1 MNKRISIIG
10 CGWLGLPLA
19 AELVKNGHLVKGST
33 TSTDKFELLKA
44 AGIAPF
50 LVTISED
57 NIDGHIEDCLKDS
70 EVLII
75 NIPPGLRKD
84 PNADFA
90 KKMTLLC
97 KHIEDSDI
105 EKVLYVSS
113 TSVYEDTLEL
123 PLITEESPTD
133 APSATAKQLIA
144 AEHIF
149 KTNPH
154 FQTTILR
161 FGGLMGDDRHPAKFL
176 SGRTN
181 VKDPEAPVNLI
192 HQQDCIGIIKA
203 ILEHEQWQTEFNAA
217 APQHPTKE
225 GYYNA
230 ICDAKNIP
238 RPHFDHSI
246 PSKGKHIDSE
256 KIQQTL
262 TYQFVHTL

>member
-1 MNKRISIIG
+1 MG
-10 CGWLGLPLA
+10 CGWLGLSLA

-57 NIDGHIEDCLKDS
+57 NIHGHIEDCLKDS

-84 PNADFA
+84 PSSDFT
-90 KKMTLLC
+90 KKMALLC
-97 KHIEDSDI
+97 QHIEDSDI
-105 EKVLYVSS
+105 KNVLYVSS
-113 TSVYEDTLEL
+113 TSVYEDTLDL

-149 KTNPH
+149 KTNPN

-161 FGGLMGDDRHPAKFL
+161 FGGLIGDKRHPAKFL

-203 ILEHEQWQTEFNAA
+203 ILKHEKWQTEFNAA
-217 APQHPTKE
+217 APQHRTKE
-225 GYYNA
+225 AYYNA

-238 RPHFDHSI
+238 RPQFDHSE
-246 PSKGKHIDSE
+246 PSKGKRIDSE

-262 TYQFVHTL
+262 SYQFVHAL